1 MRAPQP
7 GESTDIVAPR
17 RLTLGLEAGTWKMID
32 EKAAQE
38 GVSADE
44 LITFSVLY
52 YLADLDSGRI
62 SRQISRSPYRR
73 PAAERPSGDADRGP
87 SALSAESFRPR

>member
-1 MRAPQP
+1 
-7 GESTDIVAPR
+7 
-17 RLTLGLEAGTWKMID
+17 MID

-62 SRQISRSPYRR
+62 SRQISRSPYHT
-73 PAAERPSGDADRGP
+73 SGRADRGP
-87 SALSAESFRPR
+87 STLSAESFRPH